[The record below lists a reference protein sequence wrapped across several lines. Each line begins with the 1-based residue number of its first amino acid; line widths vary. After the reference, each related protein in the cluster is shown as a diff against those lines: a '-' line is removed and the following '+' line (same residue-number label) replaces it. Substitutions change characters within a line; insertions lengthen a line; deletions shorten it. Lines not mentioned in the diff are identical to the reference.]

1 MQMLMMNNANSL
13 LSRDS
18 FSLQLIIEE
27 GIFSDDCWTNM
38 NDFQIILRVSYSR
51 HYLF

>member
-27 GIFSDDCWTNM
+27 ALLDRD
-38 NDFQIILRVSYSR
+38 
-51 HYLF
+51 